1 MNRIHVAAIGLVVL
15 ALLSGFRFLLD
26 IIATPTPDAASSI
39 STFDTRFAALK
50 SAVPGETVL
59 GYFTDSDMQD
69 VAVQAEYHVAQYA
82 LAPIIVLNRSDQ
94 KLVVGMLHKP
104 GNPPPNFELV
114 RDFGNGVKLFRNQTV
129 RP

>member
-26 IIATPTPDAASSI
+26 VVATPTPDAASSI
-39 STFDTRFAALK
+39 STFDTRFAAVK
-50 SAVPGETVL
+50 SAVPAGTVL

-82 LAPIIVLNRSDQ
+82 MAPIVILYRSDQ
-94 KLVVGMLHKP
+94 QLVLGMLHNP
-104 GNPPPNFELV
+104 GNPPPNFQVV
-114 RDFGNGVKLFRNQTV
+114 RDFGNGIKLLRNQAV